1 MTRCMFYFCR
11 ENLSLTLQMSKYT
24 WIPAKSMRSTK
35 NYCISMFTCFYSRLF
50 TQTFSY
56 VERTATTKKQED
68 LEQLTLNLRQKLS
81 GLKLQRISDGK
92 KVDLHKYEIACLANF
107 IRDEDTSVEEILSLV
122 PSMARFQLDQ
132 IELAI
137 GIVIEAKEHAT
148 AGL

>member
-1 MTRCMFYFCR
+1 MSATIEGD
-11 ENLSLTLQMSKYT
+11 ENANELEFGDTDFVNDTEILNNDEVYVLLLQR
-24 WIPAKSMRSTK
+24 KSVANSA
-35 NYCISMFTCFYSRLF
+35 NELF

-107 IRDEDTSVEEILSLV
+107 IRDVSIYLN
-122 PSMARFQLDQ
+122 
-132 IELAI
+132 
-137 GIVIEAKEHAT
+137 IV
-148 AGL
+148 L